1 MNRVVEFFDPFPEP
15 EVEDDYFVIESRVD
29 TFFVTLETIEDV
41 VRQLDARMRWLT
53 FRDLST
59 RWQRILASE
68 VYLLYE
74 STARSVPQRA
84 LSGVPGSWKQ
94 RQIVVRGKT
103 TTNGGNRD

>member
-29 TFFVTLETIEDV
+29 IFFVTLETMEDV
-41 VRQLDARMRWLT
+41 VRQLEERVRWLT

-74 STARSVPQRA
+74 STAAQRA
-84 LSGVPGSWKQ
+84 AARAFWRARKLEAKADRRPWEDD
-94 RQIVVRGKT
+94 
-103 TTNGGNRD
+103 N